1 MGIFSL
7 FFSLAKHSLKYDFL
21 LLWVLH
27 THHGTWDAENFVK
40 QTHPRLHQFHSVYFE
55 NKLKIYCK
63 PAPDIYFTSPRF
75 LRVKP
80 TLILRAGPE
89 DRPSCQYHWYPQK
102 KSNIKILDVLE
113 T

>member
-40 QTHPRLHQFHSVYFE
+40 QTHPRLHQFYSVYFE
-55 NKLKIYCK
+55 NKLKST
-63 PAPDIYFTSPRF
+63 ANQH
-75 LRVKP
+75 
-80 TLILRAGPE
+80 LIL
-89 DRPSCQYHWYPQK
+89 
-102 KSNIKILDVLE
+102 ILQAHVFLE
-113 T
+113 SSPP